1 MTPRPPSSIWDR
13 TVRWRRSTFLPRNGG
28 SGPCQL
34 ASRWATSTRRSARA
48 RRRWPG
54 GRRFPDVNR
63 GVVVTGAS
71 TGFGAAI
78 ARHLA
83 GRGFRV
89 FGTVRRAEDE
99 VALARDGVTPV
110 RMDVTDTASIAR
122 AREQVER
129 ALAGAPLEGLVNNAG
144 IPAAGPLELFPLDEL
159 RRVLEVNLVGALAVT
174 QAFLPL
180 LKASRGR
187 IVNISSIAGRGALP
201 FMGPYAAS
209 KFALEAIS
217 DSLRRE
223 LLPFGVRVIVIEP
236 GSFKTAI
243 WSKVEAMDVRRYAGT
258 PYESVLDRFPRASL
272 RGAERAPPP
281 DKVVRA
287 VWRALNA
294 RRPPLRVIVTP
305 HGWLDRIPLWIPDR
319 WLDWLIYRFL
329 WRGVRLPP
337 S

>member
-1 MTPRPPSSIWDR
+1 MGPSRAGRSGAPTSTPEACCPSDR
-13 TVRWRRSTFLPRNGG
+13 TPAASCTCCRGTAPCTGSRN
-28 SGPCQL
+28 SV
-34 ASRWATSTRRSARA
+34 
-48 RRRWPG
+48 
-54 GRRFPDVNR
+54 RRFPGVN
-63 GVVVTGAS
+63 GGAVVTGAS

-110 RMDVTDTASIAR
+110 RMDVTDTASIMR
-122 AREQVER
+122 AQGEVER
-129 ALAGAPLEGLVNNAG
+129 ALAGAPLLGLVNNAG

-159 RRVLEVNLVGALAVT
+159 RRVLEVNLIGVVAVT

-187 IVNISSIAGRGALP
+187 IVNISSVAGRGALP
-201 FMGPYAAS
+201 VIGPYAAS
-209 KFALEAIS
+209 KFGLEAVS

-243 WSKVEAMDVRRYAGT
+243 WSKVEAMD
-258 PYESVLDRFPRASL
+258 L
-272 RGAERAPPP
+272 RP
-281 DKVVRA
+281 
-287 VWRALNA
+287 
-294 RRPPLRVIVTP
+294 P

-319 WLDWLIYRFL
+319 WLDWLIYRLL